1 MTGQTGSTAP
11 PGSDPALPD
20 IDGPGADI
28 QDIDLPDAEDPDGS
42 LQTLLQTSAAAR
54 LARLNDQPGH
64 HFHTAAVV
72 VDTLTPQSFVRG
84 VLGFALSLPEQ
95 PADAW
100 LRTFTRTIFLAGR
113 PATVAAR
120 FPDGY
125 ATPDNALS
133 WYGPVPT
140 VHLKSLSRLL
150 RAFAGPAPAPAP
162 EPFTVR
168 LPGPDTGFRAE
179 AVVATADL
187 TVADYLV
194 HSHHLFAE
202 AALRGL
208 VRPGDTV
215 HVTHRPAFDAPRLR
229 DALDPARADRVETR
243 ITHDTAA
250 PELLRLYGALFSDRT
265 GGKACAP
272 NAS

>member
-1 MTGQTGSTAP
+1 MTGRTAP
-11 PGSDPALPD
+11 RVSDPALTD
-20 IDGPGADI
+20 TDV
-28 QDIDLPDAEDPDGS
+28 QDIDVPDVEDPDGS
-42 LQTLLQTSAAAR
+42 LQTLLQASAAAR
-54 LARLNDQPGH
+54 LARLDDQPGH
-64 HFHTAAVV
+64 HFHTVAVV

-84 VLGFALSLPEQ
+84 VLDFALSLPEQ

-140 VHLKSLSRLL
+140 AQLKNLARLL
-150 RAFAGPAPAPAP
+150 RAFTAPAPAPAP

-179 AVVATADL
+179 AVMATADV
-187 TVADYLV
+187 TVVDYLV
-194 HSHHLFAE
+194 HTHHLFAE

-215 HVTHRPAFDAPRLR
+215 HVTHRPALDAPRLR
-229 DALDPARADRVETR
+229 AALDPARAHRVESR
-243 ITHDTAA
+243 ITHDTAD
-250 PELLRLYGALFSDRT
+250 PERLRLYGALFSDRA
-265 GGKACAP
+265 GGKACTP
-272 NAS
+272 NAF